1 MSSERKEFLE
11 KKWLSYPPF
20 PAGFDSK
27 YANRFSEISKMP
39 MQVHVQ
45 LLPSLEIIKLLAVDL
60 EKYLDG
66 EVFQP
71 LKHKEFFKK
80 FQVDAWTVY
89 WENGS
94 DFAPEFLCDLLLRQA
109 VTD

>member
-1 MSSERKEFLE
+1 MSLITVTQAVYQEDYKIFLQFNNG
-11 KKWLSYPPF
+11 LS
-20 PAGFDSK
+20 G
-27 YANRFSEISKMP
+27 
-39 MQVHVQ
+39 V
-45 LLPSLEIIKLLAVDL
+45 VDL

>member
-1 MSSERKEFLE
+1 MSLITVTQAVYQEDYKIFLQFNNG
-11 KKWLSYPPF
+11 LS
-20 PAGFDSK
+20 G
-27 YANRFSEISKMP
+27 
-39 MQVHVQ
+39 V
-45 LLPSLEIIKLLAVDL
+45 VDL

-71 LKHKEFFKK
+71 LKHKEFFLK

-94 DFAPEFLCDLLLRQA
+94 DFAPEFLCDLLLRQT